1 MIYKPTD
8 ERCRRGVGHLG
19 EGGNEMGSSHRA
31 FPSSWA
37 ATSAGALA
45 VALIFSGWPGTV
57 AAQDTDMDFTQE
69 GDASAGGSDMDFT
82 GGEGGSDM
90 DFTEGGEGGSDM
102 DFTEGG
108 DAGGG
113 GGGGGDLM
121 DDLTTVG
128 ADELEAGS
136 ERPTR
141 TTEASEEIFAVQQIY
156 ALRINRVELSPSA
169 AFTLN
174 DPFVSHSAVS
184 LGLNY
189 WWTNVLAIGVNFLWY
204 EGLESESD
212 LSFFIRRSTRLAV
225 PVSNYQFGAHL
236 NFTYV
241 PLYGKFAMFNEF
253 IFQWDA
259 YIVGGV
265 GLMNTRPV
273 PVVDPEVRSFDYNVR
288 VAFNLGVGLRV
299 FVTRWLAIFG
309 EIRNYMYLEELEAL
323 NVELGDQRVDP
334 ATWTQDSPAFTS
346 NVTVHLGL
354 TIFFPFDFE
363 YRLPR

>member
-1 MIYKPTD
+1 M
-8 ERCRRGVGHLG
+8 R
-19 EGGNEMGSSHRA
+19 SSHGA
-31 FPSSWA
+31 FPSGWA
-37 ATSAGALA
+37 ATFASALA
-45 VALIFSGWPGTV
+45 ITLVASAMASGTV
-57 AAQDTDMDFTQE
+57 AAQEADIDFTQGGATEGGAEGGGAAAEGGADMDFTQE
-69 GDASAGGSDMDFT
+69 GGGEAGAEGGADMDFT
-82 GGEGGSDM
+82 Q
-90 DFTEGGEGGSDM
+90 EGGEAGAAGGEAGSGDLM
-102 DFTEGG
+102 DAL
-108 DAGGG
+108 AGGG
-113 GGGGGDLM
+113 GEIEQS
-121 DDLTTVG
+121 
-128 ADELEAGS
+128 A

-141 TTEASEEIFAVQQIY
+141 TTEAREEIFAVQQIY

-174 DPFVSHSAVS
+174 DPFVSHSAIA

-212 LSFFIRRSTRLAV
+212 LNFFIRRSTRLAV
-225 PVSNYQFGAHL
+225 PVSAYQFGAHL

-265 GLMNTRPV
+265 GLMRTRPV
-273 PVVDPEVRSFDYNVR
+273 PVVDPEVRRFDYDVR

-309 EIRNYMYLEELEAL
+309 EIRNYMYLEQLEAL
-323 NVELGDQRVDP
+323 EVQLGDQRFNGPYDDIEGN
-334 ATWTQDSPAFTS
+334 TWTQDSPAFTS

-354 TIFFPFDFE
+354 TIFLPFDFE

>member
-1 MIYKPTD
+1 MP
-8 ERCRRGVGHLG
+8 
-19 EGGNEMGSSHRA
+19 SSHRA
-31 FPSSWA
+31 IPSRALPSRW
-37 ATSAGALA
+37 AGALA
-45 VALIFSGWPGTV
+45 VALIASAMGGGTV
-57 AAQDTDMDFTQE
+57 AAQDADMDFTQGGE
-69 GDASAGGSDMDFT
+69 GGADMDFT
-82 GGEGGSDM
+82 AEGGGEGGADM
-90 DFTEGGEGGSDM
+90 DFTEGGEGG
-102 DFTEGG
+102 EAGG

-113 GGGGGDLM
+113 GGSGDIMDALAGGGGEIEE
-121 DDLTTVG
+121 G
-128 ADELEAGS
+128 A

-141 TTEASEEIFAVQQIY
+141 TTEAREEIFAVQQIY

-204 EGLESESD
+204 EGLEQESD
-212 LSFFIRRSTRLAV
+212 LNFFIRRSTRLAV
-225 PVSNYQFGAHL
+225 PVSAYQFGAHL

-273 PVVDPEVRSFDYNVR
+273 PVVDPEVRRFDFDVR
-288 VAFNLGVGLRV
+288 IAFNLGIGLRV

-309 EIRNYMYLEELEAL
+309 EIRNYMYLEQLEAL
-323 NVELGDQRVDP
+323 EVALGEQRFNGPGDGLEGN
-334 ATWTQDSPAFTS
+334 TWVQDSVAFTS

-354 TIFFPFDFE
+354 TIFLPFDFE